1 MIKLE
6 SKNINRILVLIF
18 LLSYIIFNY
27 FFSN

>member
-6 SKNINRILVLIF
+6 SKNTNRILVLIF